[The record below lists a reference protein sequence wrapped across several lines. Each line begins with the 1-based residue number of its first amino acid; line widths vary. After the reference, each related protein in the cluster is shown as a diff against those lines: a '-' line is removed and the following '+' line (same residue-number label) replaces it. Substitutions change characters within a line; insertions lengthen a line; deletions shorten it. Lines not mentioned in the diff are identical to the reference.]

1 MLRTFGRGSK
11 FWADYWQ
18 NVESGSSGSFPCL
31 HHWCRW
37 ENHNASLFH
46 SPDILLRYWLC
57 FHRQRMS
64 HQTDRAIY
72 LQEVCGWAEL
82 MSLLSQNR
90 AWATVAVLNIYMVS
104 KTLSLKAYNLYND
117 HHCCLKTLF
126 FDGQYNHNKV
136 LLPWWPSIPT
146 WHIFTNRA
154 QASPGALCSL
164 CEEALPFCEERELRD
179 ERSLQ
184 THSHHLYN
192 GTTRSSLLGRL
203 HFIWRMKICCLWCL
217 ERMLC
222 WAHPGLMASGRAQ
235 GNWLGLGMVRGT
247 VKLVKKNASIS
258 TQSASCVYVCWI
270 TNCLLSQH
278 RSSESVLWSF
288 VWVVDTV
295 VTYRASVAV
304 INLSSGEFH
313 SLCSFSKT
321 EICVS
326 PSLLDQTI
334 HSVESL
340 GLIFFSL
347 KPEFV
352 IWV

>member
-37 ENHNASLFH
+37 ENHNTSLFH
-46 SPDILLRYWLC
+46 SPDIFLRYWLC

-90 AWATVAVLNIYMVS
+90 VWATVAVLNIYMVS

-146 WHIFTNRA
+146 WHIFANRV

-164 CEEALPFCEERELRD
+164 CEEALPSCEERELRD
-179 ERSLQ
+179 DRSLQ

-203 HFIWRMKICCLWCL
+203 HFIWRMKIFLSLMSWEDAVL
-217 ERMLC
+217 SPP
-222 WAHPGLMASGRAQ
+222 WADGF
-235 GNWLGLGMVRGT
+235 W
-247 VKLVKKNASIS
+247 
-258 TQSASCVYVCWI
+258 QSAGELVGVGHGAWYSQASEEKRQYQHSECILCV
-270 TNCLLSQH
+270 CLLNNKLPVITT
-278 RSSESVLWSF
+278 SVIRKCF
-288 VWVVDTV
+288 MVVCLGGGHCC
-295 VTYRASVAV
+295 YLQS
-304 INLSSGEFH
+304 LSSCNKPILWGVSQSLFVLQNRDLCVSFSLRPNNTFCGEFR
-313 SLCSFSKT
+313 S
-321 EICVS
+321 
-326 PSLLDQTI
+326 D
-334 HSVESL
+334 
-340 GLIFFSL
+340 FF
-347 KPEFV
+347 FT
-352 IWV
+352 